1 MKILAGFCLA
11 LALTISATAADVSG
25 KWTGSFNITGPD
37 GDTKE
42 STAVLLLKQSGSD
55 LSGSAGPNEDEQHP
69 IQKGKIEGDKI
80 TLEADDN
87 GTVIKFELML
97 VGDHIKG
104 DASASRD
111 GQSMKAKLD
120 VMRAKA

>member
-1 MKILAGFCLA
+1 MKIFAGLFLV
-11 LALTISATAADVSG
+11 LVLTMSASAADATG
-25 KWTGSFNITGPD
+25 KWTGSFNVTRSD

-42 STAVLLLKQSGSD
+42 SSAVIVLKQNGSE
-55 LSGSAGPNEDEQHP
+55 LTGSAGPNEDEQHP
-69 IQKGKIEGDKI
+69 IQKGKIEGGKI
-80 TLEADDN
+80 TLEVEDN